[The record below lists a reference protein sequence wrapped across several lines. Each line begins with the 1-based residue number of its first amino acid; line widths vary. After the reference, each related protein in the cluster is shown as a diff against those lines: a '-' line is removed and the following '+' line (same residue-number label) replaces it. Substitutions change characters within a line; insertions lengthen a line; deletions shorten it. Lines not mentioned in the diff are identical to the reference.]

1 MFNCR
6 TALRIDYQKRVR
18 RQALHQICAFGLGCI
33 VRTSQSHFHKWQAVE
48 SIQGLLQSSKQPA
61 DLVSL
66 RFYDASGN
74 KAEVENGVIVKL
86 QGYED
91 GEREVMKAVAA
102 SAGDDLNDCAIVAA
116 PEVMY
121 DERKKNLDEFIN
133 EAGKAVRGYIP
144 RSRNVFSV
152 TKEGFVGGTA
162 PTKGAEVGIGT
173 GGKIDAAGKGLGVC
187 VDVEV
192 VGRYTYYAIKI
203 GKTEAAAST
212 TTTPGQGG

>member
-1 MFNCR
+1 MAYAVIR
-6 TALRIDYQKRVR
+6 TDLMS
-18 RQALHQICAFGLGCI
+18 G
-33 VRTSQSHFHKWQAVE
+33 T
-48 SIQGLLQSSKQPA
+48 KQPA

-152 TKEGFVGGTA
+152 TKEGFVGGTVPA
-162 PTKGAEVGIGT
+162 KGAEVGIGT

-187 VDVEV
+187 VDVEG

-203 GKTEAAAST
+203 GKTESTAASASV
-212 TTTPGQGG
+212 GG

>member
-1 MFNCR
+1 MAYAVIR
-6 TALRIDYQKRVR
+6 TDLMS
-18 RQALHQICAFGLGCI
+18 G
-33 VRTSQSHFHKWQAVE
+33 T
-48 SIQGLLQSSKQPA
+48 KQPA

-133 EAGKAVRGYIP
+133 EAGKDTRGYIP
-144 RSRNVFSV
+144 RSRHVFSV
-152 TKEGFVGGTA
+152 
-162 PTKGAEVGIGT
+162 TKGAEVGIGT
-173 GGKIDAAGKGLGVC
+173 GGKIDAAGKGLGAC

-192 VGRYTYYAIKI
+192 VGRYTYYVIKI
-203 GKTEAAAST
+203 GKTEGASAT
-212 TTTPGQGG
+212 VGG

>member
-1 MFNCR
+1 MAYAVIR
-6 TALRIDYQKRVR
+6 TDLMS
-18 RQALHQICAFGLGCI
+18 G
-33 VRTSQSHFHKWQAVE
+33 T
-48 SIQGLLQSSKQPA
+48 KQPA

-121 DERKKNLDEFIN
+121 DERKRIWMNLSMRLVKLLVAISLV
-133 EAGKAVRGYIP
+133 AAM
-144 RSRNVFSV
+144 FS
-152 TKEGFVGGTA
+152 
-162 PTKGAEVGIGT
+162 
-173 GGKIDAAGKGLGVC
+173 L
-187 VDVEV
+187 
-192 VGRYTYYAIKI
+192 
-203 GKTEAAAST
+203 
-212 TTTPGQGG
+212 

>member
-1 MFNCR
+1 MAYAVIR
-6 TALRIDYQKRVR
+6 TDLMS
-18 RQALHQICAFGLGCI
+18 G
-33 VRTSQSHFHKWQAVE
+33 T
-48 SIQGLLQSSKQPA
+48 KQPA

-133 EAGKAVRGYIP
+133 EAGKATRGYIP

-152 TKEGFVGGTA
+152 TKEGFVPRSVSALVARLMPLAKVLVPVWMLRSLVVIPITSLRLVRPRA
-162 PTKGAEVGIGT
+162 LLPLL
-173 GGKIDAAGKGLGVC
+173 AANF
-187 VDVEV
+187 
-192 VGRYTYYAIKI
+192 
-203 GKTEAAAST
+203 
-212 TTTPGQGG
+212 